1 MRDNALV
8 TAVTPE
14 AILVVPLLTDTCISC
29 AESSCARRGS
39 PFPVDNPRG
48 LPVKSGSVVSVAA
61 KKRASAAQALFS
73 LLFPIASAAAG
84 YAVAPVVS
92 AALGAALSEAF
103 KAVCVLAGLALAAA
117 VVLVVRRAGDKQTR
131 AEISAVVKA

>member
-8 TAVTPE
+8 TAVTPD
-14 AILVVPLLTDTCISC
+14 AILVVPLLTDTCINC

-84 YAVAPVVS
+84 YAASPVVS
-92 AALGAALSEAF
+92 AALGSAPSEAF

-117 VVLVVRRAGDKQTR
+117 VVLAVQHASTKQTR
-131 AEISAVVKA
+131 AEISEVIKS

>member
-8 TAVTPE
+8 TAVTPD
-14 AILVVPLLTDTCISC
+14 AILVVPLLTDTCINC

-39 PFPVDNPRG
+39 PFPVDNPRE

-61 KKRASAAQALFS
+61 KKRASAAQAVFS
-73 LLFPIASAAAG
+73 LLFPIAAAAAG
-84 YAVAPVVS
+84 YAASPALS

-103 KAVCVLAGLALAAA
+103 KAVCVLAGLVCAAA
-117 VVLVVRRAGDKQTR
+117 VVLAVQRVSARQTR
-131 AEISAVVKA
+131 AEISAVIKD